1 MQEDNKLRV
10 NLKYLV
16 YYTLLWIVCVDN
28 YYNIY
33 KILKARNYKYLVR
46 MYWMPSEAKYKNA
59 DYMYGWY
66 LAEKQWVGAIIMEL
80 GRFFTEE
87 CLNRQEW

>member
-16 YYTLLWIVCVDN
+16 YYMLSWIAYIDN

-33 KILKARNYKYLVR
+33 KTPKARNHKYLAK
-46 MYWMPSEAKYKNA
+46 MY
-59 DYMYGWY
+59 
-66 LAEKQWVGAIIMEL
+66 
-80 GRFFTEE
+80 
-87 CLNRQEW
+87 

>member
-16 YYTLLWIVCVDN
+16 HYILLWIAYIDN

-33 KILKARNYKYLVR
+33 KTLKKKNYKYLVR
-46 MYWMPSEAKYKNA
+46 MYWMPSELKYRNTKF
-59 DYMYGWY
+59 MY
-66 LAEKQWVGAIIMEL
+66 
-80 GRFFTEE
+80 R
-87 CLNRQEW
+87 